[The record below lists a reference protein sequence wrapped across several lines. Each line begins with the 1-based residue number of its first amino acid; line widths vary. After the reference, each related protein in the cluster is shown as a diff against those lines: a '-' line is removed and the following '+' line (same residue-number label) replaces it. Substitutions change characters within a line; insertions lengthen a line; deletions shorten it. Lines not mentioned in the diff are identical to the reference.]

1 MPLHAKTRR
10 VTPRRR
16 TSVVTPRRSSRSS
29 VSSPLRAEKSRDA
42 KKSPVM
48 AEIKANPAT
57 GSGFT
62 KALRFLETLTDY
74 ERLRIVRYNTQN
86 FDLDRMRGLLK
97 KLGNPHEQYKN
108 VHIAGTKG
116 KGRTCCMIA

>member
-1 MPLHAKTRR
+1 MPKPMPLQAKTRR

-16 TSVVTPRRSSRSS
+16 TAIVSSRRSSRH
-29 VSSPLRAEKSRDA
+29 SPLRSEKSRDS

-57 GSGFT
+57 GSGYT

-74 ERLRIVRYNTQN
+74 ERLRIVRYNAQN
-86 FDLDRMRGLLK
+86 FDLDRMRSLLK
-97 KLGNPHEQYKN
+97 KLGNPQDDFKT
-108 VHIAGTKG
+108 VHI
-116 KGRTCCMIA
+116 